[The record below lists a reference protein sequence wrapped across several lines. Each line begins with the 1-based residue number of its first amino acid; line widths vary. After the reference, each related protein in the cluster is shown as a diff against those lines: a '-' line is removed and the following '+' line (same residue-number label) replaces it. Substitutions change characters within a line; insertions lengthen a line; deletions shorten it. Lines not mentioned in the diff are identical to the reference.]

1 MVLSFSCRMGDFK
14 TKTFEFENPRERVIR
29 FFIGTN
35 GINIKKIQQKL
46 REVSLENMHGFFFW
60 HHKFKNSIHKYGK
73 FMVITNMYSTYKE
86 FAEIFAIF
94 MVQQFQEFGAQ

>member
-1 MVLSFSCRMGDFK
+1 MGDFK

-46 REVSLENMHGFFFW
+46 REVSLENMHGFFF
-60 HHKFKNSIHKYGK
+60 FAPQNSKIA
-73 FMVITNMYSTYKE
+73 FINTANLWL
-86 FAEIFAIF
+86 
-94 MVQQFQEFGAQ
+94 

>member
-1 MVLSFSCRMGDFK
+1 MGDFK

-46 REVSLENMHGFFFW
+46 REVSLENMHVFFFLAPQ
-60 HHKFKNSIHKYGK
+60 NSKIA
-73 FMVITNMYSTYKE
+73 FINM
-86 FAEIFAIF
+86 ANLWL
-94 MVQQFQEFGAQ
+94 

>member
-1 MVLSFSCRMGDFK
+1 MGDFK

-46 REVSLENMHGFFFW
+46 REVSLENMHVFFFCTT
-60 HHKFKNSIHKYGK
+60 KFKNSIHKYGK
-73 FMVITNMYSTYKE
+73 FMVIRNIYSTYKE

>member
-1 MVLSFSCRMGDFK
+1 MYYFRFNSLDIYSYFIILRMVLSFSCRMGDFK

-46 REVSLENMHGFFFW
+46 REVSLENMHVFFFL
-60 HHKFKNSIHKYGK
+60 HHKIQK
-73 FMVITNMYSTYKE
+73 
-86 FAEIFAIF
+86 
-94 MVQQFQEFGAQ
+94 